1 MRLLNKDHIAF
12 AHLGEGTKGFL
23 LSNGKSLI
31 FGPSEDE
38 LNDIIA
44 DLQNESVQWIEIP
57 DSIAYSLQ

>member
-1 MRLLNKDHIAF
+1 
-12 AHLGEGTKGFL
+12 
-23 LSNGKSLI
+23 
-31 FGPSEDE
+31 